1 MIKHL
6 LSFQPLQA
14 RNFLIFLLPINLYQ
28 FIDALRKE
36 RMNRELS
43 EFPIVQDALAK
54 KKQRQKDADRE
65 IYQVVTKD
73 LVRKLK

>member
-1 MIKHL
+1 
-6 LSFQPLQA
+6 
-14 RNFLIFLLPINLYQ
+14 
-28 FIDALRKE
+28 
-36 RMNRELS
+36 MNRELS

-73 LVRKLK
+73 LVRKLKYVGIFFFLDHPRKKNHHQLFDL